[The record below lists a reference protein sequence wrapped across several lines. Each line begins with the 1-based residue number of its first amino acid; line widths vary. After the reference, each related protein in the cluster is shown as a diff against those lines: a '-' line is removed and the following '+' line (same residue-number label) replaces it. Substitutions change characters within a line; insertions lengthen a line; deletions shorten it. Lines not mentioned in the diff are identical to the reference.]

1 MHMDTE
7 TPGPPPLYE
16 EGAATNNPP
25 FGDVLQAIDIALPP
39 GVHPMDPS
47 MVWPGGNLPDA
58 TAAPDDIATRPGPT
72 GRPPFDTKNTKALAV
87 YQRGDSDWTANRIVV
102 DLNNAGTVQLI
113 GRQNGRA
120 GVTLSVPS
128 SATFGVVFA
137 PTEGEVLNSASC
149 PILLPGDSITIPT
162 EASVWAGVI
171 PGNATGTVDVIATF
185 NPAGGGLGT
194 T

>member
-1 MHMDTE
+1 MTMDTE
-7 TPGPPPLYE
+7 TPGPAHWYE
-16 EGAATNNPP
+16 MGAATENPP
-25 FGDVLQAIDIALPP
+25 LGDVLQAIDVALPP

-47 MVWPGGNLPDA
+47 VSWNGGNLPDA
-58 TAAPDDIATRPGPT
+58 TAAPADVVTRPGPT
-72 GRPPFDTKNTKALAV
+72 GRPPFDTANTGALAV
-87 YQRGDSDWTANRIVV
+87 YQRGDAEWTANRIVV
-102 DLNNAGTVQLI
+102 DLNNSGTVQLI

-185 NPAGGGLGT
+185 NPAGGGLGNT
-194 T
+194 